1 MLGLKYVGSR
11 EEGISLVLY
20 RSYKTVS
27 VTPRK
32 PYRFTPKDNVS
43 DEARHYY
50 QGLSHL
56 GIAILDNPADAGIT
70 SDSATRTQKL
80 EVESDVQVDVQ
91 APAKTESEATEA
103 VATQVDDQPEAAV
116 ESQDVDAPVDK
127 GLFAEMSDAELS
139 EYLEMNYNRDQ
150 LKSLI
155 SDLGVDINVGR
166 KSESTLIGDLV
177 NNHKAELVAHLSK

>member
-1 MLGLKYVGSR
+1 MLGLKYIGNR

-27 VTPRK
+27 VTPRR

-43 DEARHYY
+43 EEARHYY

-80 EVESDVQVDVQ
+80 EVESDIQVDVQ
-91 APAKTESEATEA
+91 APAKSEAEA
-103 VATQVDDQPEAAV
+103 PVAAEPKANQPEVTAD

-127 GLFAEMSDAELS
+127 SLFAEMSDAELS